1 MMVVMTARTFFLSRI
16 TPRIP
21 RTKATGI
28 ENIMA
33 GLPKATIGL
42 PQPPPQS
49 MSSNITAGTT
59 ARKAADI
66 LPKRIFL
73 FLKPIIDFC

>member
-1 MMVVMTARTFFLSRI
+1 MMVVMTASAFFLSRI
-16 TPRIP
+16 MPRIP
-21 RTKATGI
+21 RTKATGT

-33 GLPKATIGL
+33 SLPKAAIGL

-49 MSSNITAGTT
+49 MSSKITAGTT

-73 FLKPIIDFC
+73 SLKPITGFH